1 MQNNLNKIAVLGSGT
16 MGSQIAAHFS
26 NAGIPSLLFDI
37 DENTIKK
44 GIDTL
49 TKLKPA
55 PLYSPKNIQLI
66 EGCTYDKDI
75 TKLNQVDL
83 VIEAV
88 AENIN
93 IKHSVYE
100 MILPQ
105 LKENVILTSN
115 TSGIPLT
122 DLTKVLPKELRKN
135 FLITHFFNPP
145 RYMRLLELVK
155 GPETDINT
163 YEKLSSIGE
172 DLLGKGIVHAKDTPN
187 FIGNRIGI
195 HGGNNA
201 IRLAIQM
208 GLSVEE
214 VDLLTGTLIGRPKSG
229 IFRTADIVGLDVHAH
244 VSSTSYDNLPNDESR
259 DILQTPDVVLKLIDK
274 GLFGQKS
281 GSGFYKKT
289 EDGILSID
297 LDNLKYKPQKRVRFD
312 GVRRAKGYK
321 DIKKRIKSLIYSDDK
336 AGKFLWEITS
346 DSLIYCANR
355 IPEISDDIVN
365 IDNAMKWGYGW
376 DIGPFEIWDSIGIEE
391 SIEKMEEQN
400 KTVPEWIK
408 TMVDNGRTSFYDLS
422 NGEKTFFDTKSS
434 KISAIKPGSKNI
446 NLNIVKNTKNGLIK
460 RDWSASLIDLGDG
473 IVNVEF
479 HSALQPTLN
488 PIDTSIGK
496 MIEKGLDLLE
506 SDKFNGMIIGHQG
519 ANFCAGA
526 NLANMIQVIESGN
539 FKKLE
544 DAVKS
549 IQDLL
554 QRIRFS
560 NQPIVAAPHHL
571 ALGGGFEIAAPAAHR
586 VASSELYIGAVEV
599 GVGLI
604 PGAGGNLRMLLNQME
619 NIGSGM
625 MNSFQIAQKSFE
637 TIAFAKV
644 STSADKAKHLG
655 YLLNTDTIHI
665 NNDQRIWKA
674 KQKLIEIIEGGYIK
688 PKYRDDLK
696 LPGAGGRTAMAMAVK
711 GFKAQGKISAH
722 DELIAKKLAYV
733 LTGGNKG
740 GLTKSV
746 DEQYLLD
753 IEREAFVSLAGEKL
767 SQDRIRFMLNKGKPL
782 RN

>member
-37 DENTIKK
+37 DENTVQK

-55 PLYSPKNIQLI
+55 PLYNPKNIQLI

-274 GLFGQKS
+274 GLLG
-281 GSGFYKKT
+281 
-289 EDGILSID
+289 L
-297 LDNLKYKPQKRVRFD
+297 
-312 GVRRAKGYK
+312 
-321 DIKKRIKSLIYSDDK
+321 SLI
-336 AGKFLWEITS
+336 
-346 DSLIYCANR
+346 
-355 IPEISDDIVN
+355 
-365 IDNAMKWGYGW
+365 
-376 DIGPFEIWDSIGIEE
+376 
-391 SIEKMEEQN
+391 
-400 KTVPEWIK
+400 
-408 TMVDNGRTSFYDLS
+408 
-422 NGEKTFFDTKSS
+422 
-434 KISAIKPGSKNI
+434 
-446 NLNIVKNTKNGLIK
+446 
-460 RDWSASLIDLGDG
+460 
-473 IVNVEF
+473 
-479 HSALQPTLN
+479 
-488 PIDTSIGK
+488 
-496 MIEKGLDLLE
+496 
-506 SDKFNGMIIGHQG
+506 
-519 ANFCAGA
+519 
-526 NLANMIQVIESGN
+526 
-539 FKKLE
+539 
-544 DAVKS
+544 
-549 IQDLL
+549 
-554 QRIRFS
+554 
-560 NQPIVAAPHHL
+560 
-571 ALGGGFEIAAPAAHR
+571 
-586 VASSELYIGAVEV
+586 
-599 GVGLI
+599 
-604 PGAGGNLRMLLNQME
+604 
-619 NIGSGM
+619 
-625 MNSFQIAQKSFE
+625 
-637 TIAFAKV
+637 
-644 STSADKAKHLG
+644 
-655 YLLNTDTIHI
+655 HI
-665 NNDQRIWKA
+665 
-674 KQKLIEIIEGGYIK
+674 
-688 PKYRDDLK
+688 
-696 LPGAGGRTAMAMAVK
+696 
-711 GFKAQGKISAH
+711 
-722 DELIAKKLAYV
+722 
-733 LTGGNKG
+733 
-740 GLTKSV
+740 
-746 DEQYLLD
+746 
-753 IEREAFVSLAGEKL
+753 
-767 SQDRIRFMLNKGKPL
+767 
-782 RN
+782 

>member
-1 MQNNLNKIAVLGSGT
+1 MKHNLNKIAVLGSGT
-16 MGSQIAAHFS
+16 MGSQIAGHFS

-37 DENTIKK
+37 DKKTVQK
-44 GIDTL
+44 GIDNL
-49 TKLKPA
+49 AKLKPA
-55 PLYSPKNIQLI
+55 PLYKSSNLQLI
-66 EGCTYDKDI
+66 EGCTYDKDLK
-75 TKLNQVDL
+75 KLNQVDL

-88 AENIN
+88 AENIK
-93 IKHSVYE
+93 IKHSVFE
-100 MILPQ
+100 MIIPQ
-105 LKENVILTSN
+105 LKKDAILTSN

-122 DLTKVLPKELRKN
+122 SLAKVLPDHLRKN

-145 RYMRLLELVK
+145 RYMRLLELVR

-163 YEKLSSIGE
+163 YERLSSIGE

-187 FIGNRIGI
+187 FIGNRIGV
-195 HGGNNA
+195 HGANNA
-201 IRLAIQM
+201 IKIAIEM
-208 GLSVEE
+208 GLTVEE
-214 VDLLTGTLIGRPKSG
+214 VDLLTGTIIGRPKSG

-244 VSSTSYDNLPNDESR
+244 VSATSYDNLPNDESR
-259 DILQTPDVVLKLIDK
+259 DVLKTPDIVSKLIDK
-274 GLFGQKS
+274 GLLGQKS

-289 EDGILSID
+289 EEGILSID
-297 LDNLKYKPQKRVRFD
+297 FKNLDYKPQKRVRFD
-312 GVRRAKGYK
+312 GVRRAKSYK
-321 DIKKRIKSLIYSDDK
+321 DIKKRIKTLIYADDK

-346 DSLIYCANR
+346 DSLIYSANR
-355 IPEISDDIVN
+355 IPEVSDDFVN

-376 DIGPFEIWDSIGIEE
+376 DIGPFEVWDAIGVNE
-391 SIEKMEEQN
+391 SIEKMEDHN
-400 KTVPEWIK
+400 KTVPQWVK
-408 TMVDNGRTSFYDLS
+408 TMIENGRSTFYKVS
-422 NGEKTFFDTKSS
+422 NGEKTYFNIESS
-434 KISAIKPGSKNI
+434 KVDTIALGSKNI
-446 NLNIVKNTKNGLIK
+446 NLNVIKNSKNGLIK
-460 RDWSASLIDLGDG
+460 RDWSASILDLGDG
-473 IVNVEF
+473 VINVEF

-496 MIEKGLDLLE
+496 MIEKGLNLLE
-506 SDKFNGMIIGHQG
+506 SDKYTGMIIGHQG

-526 NLANMIQVIESGN
+526 NLANMIQVVESGN

-544 DAVKS
+544 SAVKS

-560 NQPIVAAPHHL
+560 NHPVVAAPHNL
-571 ALGGGFEIAAPAAHR
+571 ALGGGFEIAAPATHR

-619 NIGSGM
+619 NTGKGI

-644 STSADKAKHLG
+644 STSADKAKQLG

-674 KQKLIEIIEGGYIK
+674 KQKLIEINEAGYIK
-688 PKYRDDLK
+688 PKYRNDLK
-696 LPGAGGRTAMAMAVK
+696 LPGAGGRTAMAMAIK

-722 DELIAKKLAYV
+722 DELIAKKLAFV

-740 GLTKSV
+740 GLTTSV

-767 SQDRIRFMLNKGKPL
+767 SQDRIRFMLSKGKPL